1 MGSTVSIA
9 LTLLAL
15 ALLAALALSGL
26 VAVLLTAVAAL
37 TGGIAGEARARCDYA
52 ADRDAILAAG
62 RAIFEELEAR
72 QIEVEEQLGVVRGRR
87 GPTLLSWGED
97 LTVRVAGEYDAS
109 GRRRVLIESRSAAPG
124 TRIDW
129 GRNRRNV
136 DRIHAAL
143 DAALGSS

>member
-37 TGGIAGEARARCDYA
+37 TGGIAGEARARCDYT

-62 RAIFEELEAR
+62 RAIFEELGAR
-72 QIEVEEQLGVVRGRR
+72 EIEVEEQLGVVRGRR
-87 GPTLLSWGED
+87 GSTLLSWGED
-97 LTVRVAGEYDAS
+97 LALRVAGETDAS